1 MMAANATST
10 SLLDSLGAS
19 LALISV
25 AVAGTAYLVYRLDL
39 STGSIKR
46 RVRALEVGWKE

>member
-1 MMAANATST
+1 MMAASST
-10 SLLDSLGAS
+10 PAPLLYSLGAS

-39 STGSIKR
+39 STGAIR
-46 RVRALEVGWKE
+46 RRIRVFEVGWKE